1 VINTVT
7 INSVA
12 YPTSAPTAAGQA
24 LVSSSTSAAIWQGID
39 PAVYS
44 TSSGTVTSITV
55 PVSLNTIAV
64 ASSNI
69 SYLVTKAVGKTGTS
83 GTTVSAVYEIR
94 SAFYNNGGTVIQI
107 QSQTTFSFSN
117 LSPAIPVANI
127 PAHTINGTNINVT
140 VLSNATSNTTSW
152 YVSTATVTN

>member
-1 VINTVT
+1 TVTINTYVANTGTLNTATLNTYVANTGTLNTVTLNTYVANTGTLNTYVANTGTLNTAVINTVT

-55 PVSLNTIAV
+55 PVSLNT
-64 ASSNI
+64 
-69 SYLVTKAVGKTGTS
+69 
-83 GTTVSAVYEIR
+83 
-94 SAFYNNGGTVIQI
+94 
-107 QSQTTFSFSN
+107 
-117 LSPAIPVANI
+117 
-127 PAHTINGTNINVT
+127 
-140 VLSNATSNTTSW
+140 
-152 YVSTATVTN
+152 